1 MNRYATRSL
10 FSIAATLALFCPLI
24 AFAQQA
30 AAKPY
35 HEGPVWDV
43 ATIRVQPGMEERY
56 LRYLADEWKRE
67 HEAMKKSGYVLDYRV
82 IVTEPHS
89 LQDFNV
95 ILLTEFKDLAS
106 FEADAAK
113 REALAQQLFGGEA
126 KIESGYQER
135 AGYREIIGTR
145 LGREI
150 ILAPKGAAA
159 TR

>member
-1 MNRYATRSL
+1 M
-10 FSIAATLALFCPLI
+10 
-24 AFAQQA
+24 
-30 AAKPY
+30 
-35 HEGPVWDV
+35 
-43 ATIRVQPGMEERY
+43 
-56 LRYLADEWKRE
+56 
-67 HEAMKKSGYVLDYRV
+67 LDYRV

-135 AGYREIIGTR
+135 ARYREIIGTR